1 MVLALSIDSASPG
14 SALESGKMVEVSAGT
29 LPPPVRLPQ
38 QSVWAYRGVGRGSR
52 QAATHLRTAGRKV
65 PALLSVRYI
74 TPCAST
80 KQSADWMTFG
90 RLGRG
95 STA

>member
-1 MVLALSIDSASPG
+1 MVLAFSIDSASPG
-14 SALESGKMVEVSAGT
+14 SALESGKMVEGSAGT

-52 QAATHLRTAGRKV
+52 QAATHLRTAG
-65 PALLSVRYI
+65 VRYI

-90 RLGRG
+90 RLGRR